1 VSPCYLSLKESW
13 AQLLITKA
21 PAADCDLCLPREA
34 HGGQGKAVKA
44 VEELAERV
52 KTIDWYHT
60 IDLPGGVT
68 THGVNNSAFA
78 LARLDLPTSL
88 AGKSVL
94 DVGAWDGF
102 YSFEAAK
109 RGAARVLATDSFVW
123 QGRWK
128 QTGFLLARQAL
139 GLEDAVEDRLIDVMD
154 LSPEALGET
163 FDVVL
168 FLGVLYHLPD
178 PVTALR
184 RVSSV
189 CNELLLIET
198 ETALN
203 FLPFPAARLWP
214 GRELKGDDTNWWS
227 LNKAALVE
235 LLKTFGFREVR
246 VVYRTPLLRRL
257 GRAVKSRTGFW
268 AAFRGSRIVI
278 QARR

>member
-1 VSPCYLSLKESW
+1 M
-13 AQLLITKA
+13 
-21 PAADCDLCLPREA
+21 DD
-34 HGGQGKAVKA
+34 
-44 VEELAERV
+44 LAERV
-52 KTIDWYHT
+52 KAIDWYHT
-60 IDLPGGVT
+60 IELPGGVVT
-68 THGVNNSAFA
+68 PGVNNSPLA

-123 QGRWK
+123 QGRW
-128 QTGFLLARQAL
+128 QQSGFLLARQAL
-139 GLEDAVEDRLIDVMD
+139 GLEGVVEDRFIDVMD
-154 LSPEALGET
+154 LSPKALGQT

-168 FLGVLYHLPD
+168 FLGVLYHLRD
-178 PVTALR
+178 PITALQ

-189 CNELLLIET
+189 CDGLLLMET

-214 GRELKGDDTNWWS
+214 GRELKDDDTNWWS
-227 LNKAALVE
+227 LNRAALVA
-235 LLKTFGFREVR
+235 LLGIFGFRDVR
-246 VVYRTPLLRRL
+246 VAYQTPLLRRF
-257 GRAVKSRTGFW
+257 GRALRSGRGFR
-268 AAFRGSRIVI
+268 AGFRGSRIVI

>member
-1 VSPCYLSLKESW
+1 MASHPYREPRRGAPVQYLRPML
-13 AQLLITKA
+13 TKA
-21 PAADCDLCLPREA
+21 PECAVTTDM
-34 HGGQGKAVKA
+34 AVKTVA
-44 VEELAERV
+44 DLVEQV

-60 IDLPGGVT
+60 IELPGGIT
-68 THGVNNSAFA
+68 THGVNNSPLA
-78 LARLDLPTSL
+78 LARLDLPSSL
-88 AGKSVL
+88 SGKSVL

-123 QGRWK
+123 EGRWK
-128 QTGFLLARQAL
+128 QTGFLFARRAL
-139 GLEDAVEDRLIDVMD
+139 GLEDVVEDRFIDVMD

-178 PVTALR
+178 PITALK

-203 FLPFPAARLWP
+203 FLPFPAGRLWP
-214 GRELKGDDTNWWS
+214 GRALKGDDTNWWS
-227 LNKAALVE
+227 LNRAALNE
-235 LLKTFGFREVR
+235 LLETFGFSDVR
-246 VVYRTPLLRRL
+246 VVYQTPLLRRL
-257 GRAVKSRTGFW
+257 GRAMKSGRGFW
-268 AAFRGSRIVI
+268 GAFRSSRIVF